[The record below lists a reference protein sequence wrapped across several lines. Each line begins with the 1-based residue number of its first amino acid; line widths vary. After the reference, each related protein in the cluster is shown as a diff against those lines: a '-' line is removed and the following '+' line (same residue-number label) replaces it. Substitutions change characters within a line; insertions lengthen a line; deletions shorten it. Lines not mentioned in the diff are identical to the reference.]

1 MKFKRIAYRL
11 WMIPTTALLA
21 GAVAL
26 AQQQMPSSG
35 GGQQPGAG
43 QQPQQP
49 GQQQQPG
56 MSQGPGAY
64 PGTAPTS
71 QDYAEK
77 GFVSKALEVDN
88 TEVQLGQLAQQKSQ
102 SSDVKQLAQKLVAD
116 DSQMNEK
123 WFKPVAQQLGISE
136 PKSHSKK
143 DKKTVEKLQGLSSTD
158 FDSQYLTMVLKDH
171 QKDLKDFQDEAQ
183 NAQNP
188 NVKQVAQ
195 QGANVISQHIQLIE
209 QIAKNHNV
217 ATDEKSPSM

>member
-1 MKFKRIAYRL
+1 MVFKRIAYKL

-21 GAVAL
+21 GTMAVA
-26 AQQQMPSSG
+26 QQMPPS

-43 QQPQQP
+43 QQPPQP
-49 GQQQQPG
+49 GQQPG
-56 MSQGPGAY
+56 MPGQGPGAY
-64 PGTAPTS
+64 PGSAPTGE
-71 QDYAEK
+71 DFTEK
-77 GFVSKALEVDN
+77 AFVSRALEGDN
-88 TEVQLGQLAQQKSQ
+88 TEVQLGQLAEQKSQ
-102 SSDVKQLAQKLVAD
+102 SSDVKQLAQKLVSD
-116 DSQMNEK
+116 NSQMNEK
-123 WFKPVAQQLGISE
+123 LFKPVAQQLGVSE
-136 PKSHSKK
+136 PKSPSKK

-158 FDSQYLTMVLKDH
+158 FDSQYLTMVLKDR

-217 ATDEKSPSM
+217 TAAEKSPSM

>member
-26 AQQQMPSSG
+26 AQQMPPPS
-35 GGQQPGAG
+35 GQQPGAG
-43 QQPQQP
+43 QQPSQP
-49 GQQQQPG
+49 QQQQPG
-56 MSQGPGAY
+56 MSPGPGAY
-64 PGTAPTS
+64 PGTAPTA

-77 GFVSKALEVDN
+77 GFVSKALEGDN
-88 TEVQLGQLAQQKSQ
+88 TQVQLGQLAEQKSQ

-136 PKSHSKK
+136 PKSPSKK

>member
-21 GAVAL
+21 GAIAV
-26 AQQQMPSSG
+26 AQQVPPS

-49 GQQQQPG
+49 GQQPG
-56 MSQGPGAY
+56 APTGQGPGAY
-64 PGTAPTS
+64 PGTAPTA

-77 GFVSKALEVDN
+77 AFVSKALEGDN

-102 SSDVKQLAQKLVAD
+102 STDVKQLAQKLVSD

-136 PKSHSKK
+136 PKSPSKK

-171 QKDLKDFQDEAQ
+171 QKDLKDFKDEAQ
-183 NAQNP
+183 SAQNP
-188 NVKQVAQ
+188 NVKQVAE
-195 QGANVISQHIQLIE
+195 QGANIISQHIQLIE